1 MTRKQAE
8 VSANIVAQRLNQQF
22 PESHKS
28 VSYRCIRK
36 RLARPDPDP
45 ANGIVIVGVLF
56 MVLAGLVLLLACSN
70 VANIVLVR
78 ATAREREMAI
88 RTALGAARTRI
99 VRQLLTESVLLAFL
113 GGALGV
119 LVGVWASR
127 LLSSIRIEIANHSH
141 PFRFQF

>member
-1 MTRKQAE
+1 
-8 VSANIVAQRLNQQF
+8 
-22 PESHKS
+22 
-28 VSYRCIRK
+28 
-36 RLARPDPDP
+36 
-45 ANGIVIVGVLF
+45 
-56 MVLAGLVLLLACSN
+56 MVLAGMVLLLACSN

-127 LLSSIRIEIANHSH
+127 LLSSIRIEIATI
-141 PFRFQF
+141 PIRFDFSFDWRVFVFGLVSGAGDRHHCGSGAGVARRAWRL